1 MASRTGFK
9 IQWKTGSQNYDPSRQ
24 KTECGFCLDTTI
36 TGLQSG
42 TTYTVRVIAYNDDGD
57 GPPSDEVTAT
67 TTGSPPSAGVTVS
80 PATLNVDED
89 SWGYY
94 TIVLDSAPAADVT
107 IKLSRSGDRDIFV
120 YPMKGSDII
129 FSSSVTFTPSDWSEA
144 KRVGV
149 MAVPDSD
156 EDDGTATITHTA
168 TSSDSSYDNITIAS
182 VSVNEDDENKPVS
195 GDCKWGY
202 ACAASDETP
211 APGTAS
217 DETPAP
223 VSPAPVSS
231 APVSSTPVS
240 IAGSTCSRQPTPGL
254 ESDCEALSDLYDETE
269 GSEWSQSGNWLTESP
284 LAQWHGVTVSGGRV
298 TEVNLG
304 GNNLSGEI
312 SDLGGLGNLKTLD
325 LSDNEELGGEL
336 PLGLMNLLSLE
347 TLYVRCTEVTVPED
361 EGFEQWLDGIDFGE
375 AGDCAGSADAE
386 PQDDASAVEEEEL
399 SSGGGCAVSGRS
411 GTGASAALGLLLTVS
426 AVLSV
431 FLGNRRKREKA
442 R

>member
-1 MASRTGFK
+1 MA
-9 IQWKTGSQNYDPSRQ
+9 WKLSTDSSYPPATRITDGTATSH
-24 KTECGFCLDTTI
+24 TI
-36 TGLQSG
+36 TGLTAGQQYSVSIFYSSG
-42 TTYTVRVIAYNDDGD
+42 LLESNAQYI
-57 GPPSDEVTAT
+57 
-67 TTGSPPSAGVTVS
+67 TGTPLSSAAAGVTVNPTS
-80 PATLNVDED
+80 LNVDED
-89 SWGYY
+89 SFGYY
-94 TIVLDSAPAADVT
+94 TVTLNSAPTADVIIT
-107 IKLSRSGDRDIFV
+107 ASVSGDRDIMVF
-120 YPMKGSDII
+120 PMDGSQIA
-129 FSSSVTFTPSDWSEA
+129 FSEYLTFTPSDWSEA
-144 KRVGV
+144 KRFAVA
-149 MAVPDSD
+149 AVPDLD
-156 EDDGTATITHTA
+156 TTNDTATITHKV
-168 TSSDSSYDNITIAS
+168 TSGDNSYSGINIDS
-182 VSVNEDDENKPVS
+182 VSVTQIDRNKPVS

-223 VSPAPVSS
+223 VSS
-231 APVSSTPVS
+231 APVSPTPVS
-240 IAGSTCSRQPTPGL
+240 IAESTCSRQPTPGL

-312 SDLGGLGNLKTLD
+312 PDLEGLGNLKTLD

-336 PLGLMNLLSLE
+336 PLGLMDLLSLE

-386 PQDDASAVEEEEL
+386 PQDEASAVEEDEL

-411 GTGASAALGLLLTVS
+411 GTGASAALGLLLMVS
-426 AVLSV
+426 AVLSLS
-431 FLGNRRKREKA
+431 LGNRLRGKKA

>member
-1 MASRTGFK
+1 M
-9 IQWKTGSQNYDPSRQ
+9 
-24 KTECGFCLDTTI
+24 
-36 TGLQSG
+36 
-42 TTYTVRVIAYNDDGD
+42 RVIAYNNDGD

-67 TTGSPPSAGVTVS
+67 TTGSPPPSSGVTVS
-80 PATLNVDED
+80 PTTLDIDED

-94 TIVLDSAPAADVT
+94 TIVLDSAPSADVT

-120 YPMKGSDII
+120 YPMNGSDII

-202 ACAASDETP
+202 ACATP

-217 DETPAP
+217 DDTPAP
-223 VSPAPVSS
+223 VSP

-254 ESDCEALSDLYDETE
+254 ESDCETLSDLYDETG
-269 GSEWSQSGNWLTESP
+269 GSEWSQSGNWITESP
-284 LAQWHGVTVSGGRV
+284 LAQWHGVTVSSGRV

-312 SDLGGLGNLKTLD
+312 PDLGGLGNLKTLD

-336 PLGLMNLLSLE
+336 PLGLMDLLSLE
-347 TLYVRCTEVTVPED
+347 TLYVRCTEVTVPDDTE
-361 EGFEQWLDGIDFGE
+361 FEQWLDGIDFGD
-375 AGDCAGSADAE
+375 AGDCAGSADSE
-386 PQDDASAVEEEEL
+386 PQDEASAVEEDEL
-399 SSGGGCAVSGRS
+399 SAGGGCAVSGRS
-411 GTGASAALGLLLTVS
+411 GTGTSAALVLLLMVL
-426 AVLSV
+426 ALLSV
-431 FLGNRRKREKA
+431 SFGNRSGRKKA
-442 R
+442 H